1 MKRYKAVVA
10 IICISLSL
18 TAQSEFDALKYLQP
32 NIFGTARYSA
42 MAGAFGALGADPSAI
57 KDNPA
62 GLGIYRSSELSTTMN
77 VLSQNSQV
85 DWNRH
90 SSSEGMFKAGF
101 HQLSYIISST
111 PSSKFS
117 RSTGIKR
124 SNWAFSY
131 NRLKDFNRQLS
142 AAGGRN
148 VSASVTDYIGYFTAD
163 IPGDELYKTSNYD
176 PYNNVTVPWI
186 SVVAA
191 NAGLIR
197 EYVYDDTGETAYW
210 QTLLENNETVSPSY
224 FLRESGYFDEY
235 SLSWSGNFNNRV
247 FLGASVNIY
256 DMKYQINSE
265 YKENFSVIGSMS
277 LKNYLS
283 SSATG
288 VGFRLGGIF
297 IPADNIRI
305 GASVQAPVIYT
316 TKDINYADVYYNH
329 GADNFGTIYTP
340 EGDNN
345 FKLQS
350 PLVFN
355 LSAALIQGKKG
366 LIGIEYMNS
375 SNNTAKF
382 MNKNNNSFNYKYEN
396 DSIGA
401 VFNAQHTVKL
411 GGEYKVSNKFAI
423 RAGYAYSTE
432 PVKSRMQKE
441 MNPNTNRTDLE
452 YMVPS
457 STSYIT
463 GGIGYRD
470 ADWAF
475 DFAVVNKMYDETFYA
490 YNINKVADGF
500 KMPTAA
506 VSTANLSFI
515 ATVSL
520 RF

>member
-62 GLGIYRSSELSTTMN
+62 GLGIYRSSELSATMN

-247 FLGASVNIY
+247 FLG
-256 DMKYQINSE
+256 
-265 YKENFSVIGSMS
+265 
-277 LKNYLS
+277 
-283 SSATG
+283 
-288 VGFRLGGIF
+288 
-297 IPADNIRI
+297 
-305 GASVQAPVIYT
+305 
-316 TKDINYADVYYNH
+316 
-329 GADNFGTIYTP
+329 
-340 EGDNN
+340 
-345 FKLQS
+345 
-350 PLVFN
+350 
-355 LSAALIQGKKG
+355 
-366 LIGIEYMNS
+366 
-375 SNNTAKF
+375 
-382 MNKNNNSFNYKYEN
+382 
-396 DSIGA
+396 
-401 VFNAQHTVKL
+401 
-411 GGEYKVSNKFAI
+411 
-423 RAGYAYSTE
+423 
-432 PVKSRMQKE
+432 
-441 MNPNTNRTDLE
+441 
-452 YMVPS
+452 
-457 STSYIT
+457 
-463 GGIGYRD
+463 
-470 ADWAF
+470 
-475 DFAVVNKMYDETFYA
+475 
-490 YNINKVADGF
+490 
-500 KMPTAA
+500 
-506 VSTANLSFI
+506 
-515 ATVSL
+515 
-520 RF
+520 